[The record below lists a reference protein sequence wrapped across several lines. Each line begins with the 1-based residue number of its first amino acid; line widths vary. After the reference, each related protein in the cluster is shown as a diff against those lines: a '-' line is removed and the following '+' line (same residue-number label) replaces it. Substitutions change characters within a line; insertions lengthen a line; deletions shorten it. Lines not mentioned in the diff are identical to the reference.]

1 MVSAIHPSGPFEAST
16 CARCVIYSNL
26 PDFVRKFKKHMSSG
40 PVSLNFDKCQVLMV
54 CQQN

>member
-16 CARCVIYSNL
+16 CARSVIYSNL

-40 PVSLNFDKCQVLMV
+40 PVSLNFDKC
-54 CQQN
+54 